1 MNPTLKNL
9 VLALLLALAAPAA
22 FAGDASGNVEDTR
35 DEGSPKKAIKVVN
48 LNTATVEELC
58 TLPGIGE
65 KKAKAIM
72 ALRTK
77 QPFLRVTQLLQVKG
91 FGPKTLTR
99 LKPYLTVGAPLP
111 PPPRP
116 APLAAHP

>member
-22 FAGDASGNVEDTR
+22 FAGDASAVEDTR
-35 DEGSPKKAIKVVN
+35 DEGSPKKTIKVVN

-58 TLPGIGE
+58 TLPGIGA

>member
-9 VLALLLALAAPAA
+9 VLALLLTLAAPAA
-22 FAGDASGNVEDTR
+22 VAGTASGDVEDLA
-35 DEGSPKKAIKVVN
+35 DDGSPKKVIKVVN
-48 LNTATVEELC
+48 LNTATEEELC
-58 TLPGIGE
+58 TLPGIGA

-99 LKPYLTVGAPLP
+99 LKPWLTVGAPP
-111 PPPRP
+111 QPRP

>member
-22 FAGDASGNVEDTR
+22 FAGTASGDVEDLA
-35 DEGSPKKAIKVVN
+35 DDGSPKKVIKVVN
-48 LNTATVEELC
+48 LNTATEEELC
-58 TLPGIGE
+58 TLPGIGA

-99 LKPYLTVGAPLP
+99 LKPWLTVGVL

>member
-1 MNPTLKNL
+1 MNPSLKNL
-9 VLALLLALAAPAA
+9 ALALLLALAAPAA
-22 FAGDASGNVEDTR
+22 FAGTASGDVEDAR
-35 DEGSPKKAIKVVN
+35 EEGSPKKVIKVVN
-48 LNTATVEELC
+48 LNTATEEELC

-99 LKPYLTVGAPLP
+99 LKPYLTVGALP
-111 PPPRP
+111 PTRPVPPGP
-116 APLAAHP
+116 SPT

>member
-22 FAGDASGNVEDTR
+22 FAGSANGDVEDAR
-35 DEGSPKKAIKVVN
+35 EEAPKKVIKVVN
-48 LNTATVEELC
+48 LNTATEEELC

-99 LKPYLTVGAPLP
+99 LKPYLTVGALAPAK
-111 PPPRP
+111 P
-116 APLAAHP
+116 APTGPT